1 MTTFTSLTP
10 KARRQAKRNAG
21 LVNQSQVRGK
31 NKLAELREKAAAP
44 PEPPKAYEECQCKP
58 FIAGGKQYM
67 LGQSDCPRHGIFN
80 IENPAFTQHPE
91 RAATHSKRRKVQSG
105 D

>member
-21 LVNQSQVRGK
+21 LANQSQVRGK

-44 PEPPKAYEECQCKP
+44 PEPEKAYAGCKCHKERVGRETL
-58 FIAGGKQYM
+58 FIVSVHCSTHWTYGEQEGAGQR
-67 LGQSDCPRHGIFN
+67 GQQ
-80 IENPAFTQHPE
+80 TE
-91 RAATHSKRRKVQSG
+91 RGRIKRAGNRSY
-105 D
+105 